1 MVNIM
6 TIKEVDTGIKWYDDG
21 TREYDPNFKSTVF
34 DNEYEWMAAHRPF
47 SRDPYKTMV
56 KMNGMMIAVDRQ
68 KEQTD
73 LILQQQK
80 DAREMLD
87 KHEREGGTEVEL
99 VAPNW
104 VCSDKSMRKIM

>member
-1 MVNIM
+1 M
-6 TIKEVDTGIKWYDDG
+6 TSKAKEVGTGVLIHDDG
-21 TREYDPNFKSTVF
+21 IIKKKPNFKSTVF
-34 DNEYEWMAAHRPF
+34 DNEYEWMAAHNPL

-56 KMNGMMIAVDRQ
+56 KMNGIMITVDRQ